1 MPGSHVPLV
10 KPHRRRQ
17 PRTWLTWGLA
27 VVTTVI
33 LVDAVFG
40 DEGYVSRVR
49 ARAEYARHVARLHRI
64 RLDNLAL
71 QEQRRRLHED
81 RGAIEDTA
89 REELGL
95 IRRGEILFII
105 RDRPTE
111 TGAGTGAGTAA
122 RDDGSYGA
130 VAQ

>member
-1 MPGSHVPLV
+1 MAATHASLV
-10 KPHRRRQ
+10 RPHRRRQ

-40 DEGYVSRVR
+40 DEGYVSRLR
-49 ARAEYARHVARLHRI
+49 ARTEYARHVARLQRI

-71 QEQRRRLHED
+71 QEQRRRLRED
-81 RGAIEDTA
+81 AGAIEETA
-89 REELGL
+89 RQELGL
-95 IRRGEILFII
+95 IRRGEILFIVK
-105 RDRPTE
+105 DRAATPQAEPTHR
-111 TGAGTGAGTAA
+111 AVPA
-122 RDDGSYGA
+122 RVPSHGA